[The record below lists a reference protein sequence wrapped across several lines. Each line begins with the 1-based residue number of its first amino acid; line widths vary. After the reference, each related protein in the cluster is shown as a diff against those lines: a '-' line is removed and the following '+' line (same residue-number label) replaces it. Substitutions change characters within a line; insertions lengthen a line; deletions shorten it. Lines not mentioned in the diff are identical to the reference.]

1 MSSNKGT
8 SPISDISLLK
18 THLIGRKQS
27 LKHHYRALENNGV
40 IEFLKHTNLLCV
52 ELW

>member
-18 THLIGRKQS
+18 THQILEKQTS
-27 LKHHYRALENNGV
+27 LESIRV
-40 IEFLKHTNLLCV
+40 
-52 ELW
+52 